1 MAMKSYNNST
11 VGAALMLGM
20 KPELLMDCLGHA
32 TTISQMKLE
41 IQFLKETLEATRR
54 DNDVLTEMLTR
65 RLTQGDN

>member
-1 MAMKSYNNST
+1 MKSYNNST

-20 KPELLMDCLGHA
+20 KPELLMNCLEHA

>member
-20 KPELLMDCLGHA
+20 KPEMLVNCLEHA
-32 TTISQMKLE
+32 TTISQLKLE
-41 IQFLKETLEATRR
+41 VQFLKESLEAVRK
-54 DNDVLTEMLTR
+54 DNDTLTEMLTR

>member
-1 MAMKSYNNST
+1 MN
-11 VGAALMLGM
+11 
-20 KPELLMDCLGHA
+20 CLEHA

-54 DNDVLTEMLTR
+54 DNDTLTEMLTR